1 MNNLKYFSQQNYELK
16 KEIERG
22 VIHIPAN
29 RRDLEYDYVGL
40 EAVEQFESQSSEFR
54 GFEIEDM
61 SKELTSVMGSILTPM
76 ERHIIEMSFGL
87 LSYEEMSVNEIGTE
101 LRFTN
106 THIGS
111 TKKRA
116 MKKLQNYFTKL

>member
-29 RRDLEYDYVGL
+29 HKDLEYNYVGL
-40 EAVEQFESQSSEFR
+40 DEVEGFESQSSEFR

-61 SKELTSVMGSILTPM
+61 SKELNLVMGSILTPI
-76 ERHIIEMSFGL
+76 ERCVIELAFGL
-87 LSYEEMSVNEIGTE
+87 SGDREMSVNEIGTE
-101 LRFTN
+101 LMYTN
-106 THIGS
+106 THISS

-116 MKKLQNYFTKL
+116 MKKLQNYFLN